1 MEHLLIEITPW
12 VKAYGLIVVYFGMI
26 VEGTTMILVAG
37 ILTTLHMLPRTET
50 ILVAIAG
57 GMTSDHLWFFLGRHY
72 AAKVLAYFPRLQ
84 RKIEAYL
91 PRIKGRENW
100 LALGAHFIY
109 SGAVLIPMALGM
121 QGYAL
126 RRFSL
131 YDFVGVTLWATGGV
145 FLGALIGNGTQEMFG
160 KIRTVEHFALL
171 VLLVI
176 AGVWYYKKRLKRKFM
191 HKR

>member
-1 MEHLLIEITPW
+1 M
-12 VKAYGLIVVYFGMI
+12 V
-26 VEGTTMILVAG
+26 
-37 ILTTLHMLPRTET
+37 
-50 ILVAIAG
+50 
-57 GMTSDHLWFFLGRHY
+57 
-72 AAKVLAYFPRLQ
+72 
-84 RKIEAYL
+84 
-91 PRIKGRENW
+91 
-100 LALGAHFIY
+100 
-109 SGAVLIPMALGM
+109 LGM